1 MDLSSFLSSFVST
14 YPHSKLIVNIND
26 PIRDYFINVVPILY
40 HIDVINNHK
49 NQFGETAIIDYENDI
64 TIHIKDD
71 SVASDTRQN
80 FIFNT
85 SNNFTT
91 VLESNINKNVNTKV
105 DLELPLKF
113 YNFLYQL
120 H

>member
-14 YPHSKLIVNIND
+14 YPHSKLIININD

-40 HIDVINNHK
+40 HIDVVNNHK
-49 NQFGETAIIDYENDI
+49 NQFGDTVIIDYENDI
-64 TIHIKDD
+64 TIHINNKEVI
-71 SVASDTRQN
+71 SEITRQN

-85 SNNFTT
+85 STD
-91 VLESNINKNVNTKV
+91 VVELEIPKNINTKV

-113 YNFLYQL
+113 YNFLYSL
-120 H
+120 N

>member
-1 MDLSSFLSSFVST
+1 MDLSAFLSSFVST

-49 NQFGETAIIDYENDI
+49 NQFGDTVIIDYENDI
-64 TIHIKDD
+64 TIRIQED
-71 SVASDTRQN
+71 SNASETRQN

-85 SNNFTT
+85 TT
-91 VLESNINKNVNTKV
+91 NVLESGLNKNINTKV